1 MLTVL
6 FILAFFS
13 LPLYMRGNPGGG
25 RDRSIEVLTR
35 PSTQEA
41 ATGSFTSTGRFSVLT
56 TSRPVAPLSPLAGAA
71 AVSTG
76 AAAERPPKSSTP
88 TYANILT
95 RPPAQQTPPPQ
106 PTHSQESFQLR
117 KLPIEQDNRT
127 TFWSSNKALYK
138 TLLTSFLFSLGMPV
152 CACIR
157 KCIKTEIIQKVLV
170 VESFSFFDG
179 TSNQSFDSFQ
189 KQMKS

>member
-1 MLTVL
+1 
-6 FILAFFS
+6 
-13 LPLYMRGNPGGG
+13 MRGNPGGG

-56 TSRPVAPLSPLAGAA
+56 TSRPVAPVSPLAGAA

-76 AAAERPPKSSTP
+76 ATAERPPKSSTP

-117 KLPIEQDNRT
+117 KLPIRT
-127 TFWSSNKALYK
+127 RQKTCLLKLKQSSLK
-138 TLLTSFLFSLGMPV
+138 SFLFSLGMPV

-189 KQMKS
+189 KQLKS

>member
-1 MLTVL
+1 
-6 FILAFFS
+6 
-13 LPLYMRGNPGGG
+13 MRGNPGGG

-35 PSTQEA
+35 PSTQE

-117 KLPIEQDNRT
+117 KLPIEQDKKLV
-127 TFWSSNKALYK
+127 FLNKALYQ

-152 CACIR
+152 STPVCEHASMY
-157 KCIKTEIIQKVLV
+157 VH
-170 VESFSFFDG
+170 
-179 TSNQSFDSFQ
+179 
-189 KQMKS
+189 

>member
-1 MLTVL
+1 
-6 FILAFFS
+6 
-13 LPLYMRGNPGGG
+13 MRGNPGGG

-35 PSTQEA
+35 PSTQE

-76 AAAERPPKSSTP
+76 PAAERPPKSSTP

-117 KLPIEQDNRT
+117 KLPIEQNKKLVFR
-127 TFWSSNKALYK
+127 SSNKALYK
-138 TLLTSFLFSLGMPV
+138 TLLTSWDARFQASVNMLQ
-152 CACIR
+152 CAMHA
-157 KCIKTEIIQKVLV
+157 L
-170 VESFSFFDG
+170 ESV
-179 TSNQSFDSFQ
+179 
-189 KQMKS
+189 

>member
-127 TFWSSNKALYK
+127 SLLKLKQSSLQNFVDVFPVFAWHARFQASLRTCFNVHAL
-138 TLLTSFLFSLGMPV
+138 
-152 CACIR
+152 
-157 KCIKTEIIQKVLV
+157 
-170 VESFSFFDG
+170 ESV
-179 TSNQSFDSFQ
+179 
-189 KQMKS
+189 